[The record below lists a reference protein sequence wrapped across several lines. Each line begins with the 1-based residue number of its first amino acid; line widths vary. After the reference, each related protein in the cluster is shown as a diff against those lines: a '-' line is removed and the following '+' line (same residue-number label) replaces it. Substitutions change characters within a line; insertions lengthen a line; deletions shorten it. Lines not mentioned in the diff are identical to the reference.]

1 VEDILYAKGA
11 YAHET
16 DTTACGSRRRG
27 GSHGGL
33 LVGSGILATAA
44 SAASTFIGPLNTET
58 VSTGTVMQ

>member
-1 VEDILYAKGA
+1 MKPTRRPAAAVAVA
-11 YAHET
+11 VA
-16 DTTACGSRRRG
+16 TA
-27 GSHGGL
+27 GL